1 MYFYSGG
8 TWNRANISIPTLQQ
22 VFSAE
27 GNEAVIT
34 SSVDISPSTT
44 GISFLMGN
52 NGLWHDIIMQSS
64 NQFNLSSNA
73 VSLSAGNNNLLNIG
87 LDSIKIGA
95 YLGRLVIDTLN
106 YTLST
111 TGKKILIRDTAT
123 GLVQNIDPSLLGA
136 SSYTF
141 TNGLTESGGT
151 VKLGG
156 DLVNSTSINGKGS
169 YSVTLDSLTGF
180 TVKSPGLTKILTTST
195 QAYIYG
201 NSSSTYMGV
210 GTELFLAQQK
220 SGNSISMSSDS
231 FVLKMGGNS
240 QLIIRPDSLNI
251 NPPLGIAIIDTLSAA
266 SNMTNKRV
274 MTWDTVTKRWEQ
286 IAKDSVGGGTPTLQQ
301 VLTAGSN
308 LTSSHT
314 ININNND
321 FIIEDGNTIQQSIIG
336 GVNSYILLDGN
347 FSRLYLYRDSI
358 LINPSVG
365 NFLIDTLNY
374 TLSTTGK
381 KILIRDTATG
391 LVQNIDPSLLG
402 GGSTSPAGSDTYVQF
417 NDGGSFGGD
426 AGFNYNKTDNEL
438 KINTS
443 TDNGAYKLQGE
454 GGMYWKLDGTN
465 AFKIVHSVGAD
476 RVTINGSTG
485 NLDAYTFSSQNFS
498 TSSAGSSTFNGSYMR
513 QSGGAYFQGWQQAF
527 SMIRTYP
534 GTGSSPQSTVIFDNT
549 TETSP
554 ASDYQIATFKLSGT
568 SVAFVDKDGKYN
580 AQSTVTAGGTT
591 GNQTINKPTGTV
603 NIAAAGSTV
612 TVTNSTCTA
621 NSIVYAVL
629 RTNDATA
636 TGIKSVVP
644 SAGSFV
650 ITLNAAATA
659 EVSVGFIVFN

>member
-1 MYFYSGG
+1 MKVKFLIAALFFSLVAAAQPSNYIKFNTRGRWIAGMFDSTLHVPRFNGSPSLRTGGSSMDGAIAIDTTNGIFYFYQGGSWKRANLDTSAYAVTSVYRKTASDSVFYVKGGVHTFAFKDSTGGG
-8 TWNRANISIPTLQQ
+8 TPTLQQ
-22 VFSAE
+22 VLTAGSTLTGGNDINLDGNEFRFLGGSGDFLVQDVNLIDLINDNDNGIQIGTAE
-27 GNEAVIT
+27 GVLIRPNVG
-34 SSVDISPSTT
+34 V
-44 GISFLMGN
+44 L
-52 NGLWHDIIMQSS
+52 
-64 NQFNLSSNA
+64 
-73 VSLSAGNNNLLNIG
+73 
-87 LDSIKIGA
+87 K
-95 YLGRLVIDTLN
+95 IDTLN

-156 DLVNSTSINGKGS
+156 TLMEAITTIDADGNDLVIKSNSTVLSSSIYLSGQDLDLFANSGGPEPSSIRLKG
-169 YSVTLDSLTGF
+169 DSLEFEPLLGR
-180 TVKSPGLTKILTTST
+180 
-195 QAYIYG
+195 
-201 NSSSTYMGV
+201 
-210 GTELFLAQQK
+210 
-220 SGNSISMSSDS
+220 MS
-231 FVLKMGGNS
+231 
-240 QLIIRPDSLNI
+240 
-251 NPPLGIAIIDTLSAA
+251 IDTLAAA

-286 IAKDSVGGGTPTLQQ
+286 IAKDSVGGG
-301 VLTAGSN
+301 
-308 LTSSHT
+308 
-314 ININNND
+314 
-321 FIIEDGNTIQQSIIG
+321 
-336 GVNSYILLDGN
+336 
-347 FSRLYLYRDSI
+347 
-358 LINPSVG
+358 
-365 NFLIDTLNY
+365 
-374 TLSTTGK
+374 
-381 KILIRDTATG
+381 
-391 LVQNIDPSLLG
+391 
-402 GGSTSPAGSDTYVQF
+402 GSTSPAGSDTYVQF

-426 AGFNYNKTDNEL
+426 AGLNYNKTDNEL
-438 KINTS
+438 KINTA

-476 RVTINGSTG
+476 RVTINGSSG

-513 QSGGAYFQGWQQAF
+513 QSGGAYFQGWQQPF